1 MDILPI
7 ILSGG
12 VGSRLWPLSR
22 SSLPKQY
29 LRLEENSEY
38 TLLQKTY
45 LRLKGIKNLV
55 NPIIICNEEQ
65 RFIAAEQMR
74 QIRGEPQK
82 ILLEPFGKNTA
93 PAIAIAALI
102 AAENG
107 NDPILLVLSADHK
120 IENQENFQKAIEK
133 GVLFAKEGRIVTFGI
148 PPKFPETG
156 YGYIESEEAILDK
169 IEISN
174 IKRFIEKPNKQL
186 AKKFLKDKRFT
197 WNSGIFLFKTS
208 TILKELRK
216 FEPEIIDICR
226 KSLNNNLLDLNF
238 QRINKEIFK
247 LCPSKSIDIA
257 VLEKTKLGTVLKLD
271 AGWDDLGSWKSVW
284 DNSEKDLNA
293 NSLKGKTFIKDVKN
307 SYLRSE
313 NRLLVGLGLRD
324 TFVIETNDAVFVAN
338 KDYLRYMKEL
348 MAELESENFEEIKI
362 NKKVYRPWG
371 HFTSLIK
378 EENWQV
384 KRLKI
389 NPNESLSLQKHNF
402 RAENWVVV
410 SGIAKVEI
418 NEKISFLNPNE
429 SIYIP
434 IGSRHRLSNIHNTPL
449 EIIEVQIG
457 TYLGED
463 DIIRFEDKYKR
474 RDS

>member
-186 AKKFLKDKRFT
+186 AKKFLKDKSFT

-226 KSLNNNLLDLNF
+226 KSLNN
-238 QRINKEIFK
+238 
-247 LCPSKSIDIA
+247 
-257 VLEKTKLGTVLKLD
+257 
-271 AGWDDLGSWKSVW
+271 
-284 DNSEKDLNA
+284 
-293 NSLKGKTFIKDVKN
+293 
-307 SYLRSE
+307 
-313 NRLLVGLGLRD
+313 
-324 TFVIETNDAVFVAN
+324 
-338 KDYLRYMKEL
+338 
-348 MAELESENFEEIKI
+348 
-362 NKKVYRPWG
+362 KKVDCYYYYYYYDY
-371 HFTSLIK
+371 FYYYYYYS
-378 EENWQV
+378 E
-384 KRLKI
+384 
-389 NPNESLSLQKHNF
+389 
-402 RAENWVVV
+402 
-410 SGIAKVEI
+410 
-418 NEKISFLNPNE
+418 
-429 SIYIP
+429 
-434 IGSRHRLSNIHNTPL
+434 
-449 EIIEVQIG
+449 
-457 TYLGED
+457 
-463 DIIRFEDKYKR
+463 
-474 RDS
+474 